1 MKKDDLIKRP
11 LEHKYVDD
19 MLEKLML
26 TFEKYELIIPE
37 ISELQAEITDTSP
50 KDKFE
55 AVVVIIDKLVKYKT
69 RSPLMR
75 ELAENVTQDFYHG
88 VNEEIPPHKGEFYIN
103 SSAD

>member
-1 MKKDDLIKRP
+1 MSNDDFIKRP
-11 LEHKYVDD
+11 LEVKYVDD
-19 MLEKLML
+19 MLEKLMR
-26 TFEKYELIIPE
+26 TCEKYELIVPE
-37 ISELQAEITDTSP
+37 INELTVEIVNTNP

-55 AVVVIIDKLVKYKT
+55 AVVIIIDKLMKYKT

-88 VNEEIPPHKGEFYIN
+88 VNEKIPPHKGEFYIN

>member
-1 MKKDDLIKRP
+1 MKNDDFIKRP

-19 MLEKLML
+19 MLEKLAR

-37 ISELQAEITDTSP
+37 ISELQAEIVDTTP
-50 KDKFE
+50 KDHFDS
-55 AVVVIIDKLVKYKT
+55 VIIIIDKLMKYKT

-88 VNEEIPPHKGEFYIN
+88 VNEKIPPHKGEFYIN